1 MRQLTKDYLESCIVR
16 QDFFTAGEAL
26 QYVLGTKAFD
36 QAQLGMDRLTVC
48 ILTHRN
54 GAKLVGINYG
64 AIDPASHQPVVGR
77 ERARSQAFD
86 KLYELEGFLL
96 RDEEARKVRGD
107 VPAAVVAPFNLQ
119 PGDRACTPCGI
130 FQAEGTVVATFTTL
144 AGEVRH
150 VFEFDTPKGMTH
162 IYTPN
167 QLSLL

>member
-1 MRQLTKDYLESCIVR
+1 MRQLTIDYLESCIVR

-26 QYVLGTKAFD
+26 QYVLGTKTFD
-36 QAQLGMDRLTVC
+36 QAHLGMDRLTVC

-96 RDEEARKVRGD
+96 RDEEHRKIQGD
-107 VPAAVVAPFNLQ
+107 VPAVVAPFNLQ
-119 PGDRACTPCGI
+119 PGDRAMKYGGN
-130 FQAEGTVVATFTTL
+130 FQGEGTVVATFTTL

-150 VFEFDTPKGMTH
+150 VFEFDTPKGMLH

-167 QLSLL
+167 QLRRL

>member
-1 MRQLTKDYLESCIVR
+1 MRQLTIDYLESCIVR

-26 QYVLGTKAFD
+26 QYVLGTKTFD
-36 QAQLGMDRLTVC
+36 QAHLGMDRLTVC

-96 RDEEARKVRGD
+96 RDEEHRKIQGD
-107 VPAAVVAPFNLQ
+107 APAVVAPFNMQ
-119 PGDRACTPCGI
+119 PGDRAMKYGGT

-150 VFEFDTPKGMTH
+150 VFEFDSPKGMLH

-167 QLSLL
+167 QLRRL